1 MTIFP
6 FALRVR
12 DYRRLVEQPNT
23 EDKKEEHKTRIICTT
38 GDLSFYFINSSLFS
52 TGSQIDRFEWSKK
65 QGLPLDQ
72 HLCVHK
78 THTNIQVFFREMLQ
92 REPSF

>member
-38 GDLSFYFINSSLFS
+38 GDLVFFILLIHAFFS

-78 THTNIQVFFREMLQ
+78 THTNIQVFL
-92 REPSF
+92 